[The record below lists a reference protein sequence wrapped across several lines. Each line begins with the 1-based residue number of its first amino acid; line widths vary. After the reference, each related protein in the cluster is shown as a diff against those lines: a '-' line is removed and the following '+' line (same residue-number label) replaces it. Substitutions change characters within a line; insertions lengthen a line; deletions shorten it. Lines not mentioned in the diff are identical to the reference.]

1 MEIADI
7 LDNWRG
13 TTVVYAS
20 WSDCCINFSP
30 WLAEYNLLVSLSL
43 SRPGTRFRQLKLEE
57 FLDTA
62 TMCFQQVCLVR
73 RPWNYEVSVKVI
85 GNYRFP
91 SDSVRNEDPRSRPI
105 VPTYLI
111 IRLVF
116 RFSIVSRIPQ
126 TEPTYRSLESA
137 RFIRVGISKRWI
149 DIERIELQ
157 IGMVN
162 GCVRT

>member
-13 TTVVYAS
+13 TMVVYAS

>member
-7 LDNWRG
+7 LDIWRG

-43 SRPGTRFRQLKLEE
+43 SWRGTRFRQLKLEE

-62 TMCFQQVCLVR
+62 TTCFQQVCLVR

-137 RFIRVGISKRWI
+137 RIIRVGISTRWI
-149 DIERIELQ
+149 DIERIELP

-162 GCVRT
+162 GCVGT